1 MYSRMNQ
8 KFALLTILLTLSC
21 FLMSLTTVSASPKRI
36 GITKFETNNYTV
48 RVRGGYYDIGQGA
61 SDMLVTELSKNRS
74 FEVVEREQIKS
85 VLQEQGLDASGAVDP
100 STAAQMGKILGLKYI
115 VYGKILSA
123 GAEYKEDNIFGLSLT
138 KLTARVRI
146 AVRMI
151 DTTTGS
157 IAWAD
162 EVEGKVEKKGG
173 SLQGIGSTQTDVS
186 ASVYDDALHSAIS
199 QIVEHINQQSPTEGA
214 IAKVSGRKLYL
225 DIGVDQ
231 GVQPGQNFL
240 VYREGDVI
248 TNSAGQ
254 VIGVDKTDLCTIKI
268 TRVEGNMSIAEI
280 QDKVPP
286 ALQQGDKV
294 QSL

>member
-1 MYSRMNQ
+1 MNQ
-8 KFALLTILLTLSC
+8 KFALLTILLVLSC
-21 FLMSLTTVSASPKRI
+21 FLLSLTTVSASPKRI
-36 GITKFETNNYTV
+36 GITTFETNNYTV
-48 RVRGGYYDIGQGA
+48 RVHGGYYDIGLGA
-61 SDMLVTELSKNRS
+61 SDMLVTELSKNKS

-85 VLQEQGLDASGAVDP
+85 VLQEQGFGASGAVDP

-123 GAEYKEDNIFGLSLT
+123 GAEYKEDNLFGMSLT
-138 KLTARVRI
+138 RLTAKVRI

-151 DTTTGS
+151 DVTTGS

-162 EVEGKVEKKGG
+162 EVEGKVIKKGG
-173 SLQGIGSTQTDVS
+173 AMQGIGSTQTDVS

-199 QIVEHINQQSPTEGA
+199 QIVDHINQQSPTEGT

-231 GVQPGQNFL
+231 GVQPGQTFV

-248 TNSAGQ
+248 TNLAGQ
-254 VIGVDKTDLCTIKI
+254 IIGVDKTDLCTVKI
-268 TRVEGNMSIAEI
+268 IRVDGSMSIAEI
-280 QDKVPP
+280 QDKVLPS
-286 ALQQGDKV
+286 LQPGDKV
-294 QSL
+294 HSL